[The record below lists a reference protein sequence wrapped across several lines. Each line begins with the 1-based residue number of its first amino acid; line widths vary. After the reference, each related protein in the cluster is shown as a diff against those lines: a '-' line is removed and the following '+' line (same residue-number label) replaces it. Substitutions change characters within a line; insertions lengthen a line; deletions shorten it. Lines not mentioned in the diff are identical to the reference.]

1 MIKLTLLMAIRNEG
15 ERIGKFLERHVPYFD
30 EVVVVHDGA
39 CLDNALEIARQ
50 YSNVTVFERP
60 GYHRPHP
67 HWEWALRNAI
77 DGGWVAQFDPDE
89 EMCDELLQDLRQIV
103 GQADFVGKDGIAL
116 TQIPYMDGIE
126 LKHHKPWKI
135 FKHSDLVHYPDHPHG
150 GIEGL
155 TNGLILDE
163 KYYFNHHLRAVDVP
177 SKMRRRN
184 AILRRRI
191 SEEPNSPRRVAWEQ
205 GLRVPDGWLDVLDA
219 KGISL
224 EESESLAKLVKNLSQ
239 KVADMMAEVVGIETK
254 QELVSADAEY
264 VATMLDVPVSRV
276 RQWQKAAK

>member
-1 MIKLTLLMAIRNEG
+1 MKLTLLMAVRNEG
-15 ERIGKFLERHVPYFD
+15 ERIKGFLDRHAQWFD
-30 EVVVVHDGA
+30 DVALVHDGE
-39 CLDNALEIARQ
+39 CLDDTLVIARQ
-50 YSNVTVFERP
+50 YSNVKVFERP

-67 HWEWALRNAI
+67 HWEWALRQVI

-89 EMCDELLQDLRQIV
+89 ELCDELLGDLRQIV

-126 LKHHKPWKI
+126 LRHHQPWKI

-155 TNGLILDE
+155 TNGLILEDR
-163 KYYFNHHLRAVDVP
+163 YYFNHFLRAKDVP

-205 GLRVPDGWLDVLDA
+205 GLRVPDGWMDVLDSKGIA
-219 KGISL
+219 LELDDRPLLGIKGISAKIADK
-224 EESESLAKLVKNLSQ
+224 LA
-239 KVADMMAEVVGIETK
+239 DEVGIETLE
-254 QELVSADAEY
+254 ELAVADAEY
-264 VATMLDVPVSRV
+264 VATMLDVPISRV
-276 RQWQKAAK
+276 RQWQKAVK

>member
-1 MIKLTLLMAIRNEG
+1 MKLTLLMAIRNEG
-15 ERIGKFLERHVPYFD
+15 ENIGKFLERHAPYFD
-30 EVVVVHDGA
+30 EVVVVHDGE
-39 CLDNALEIARQ
+39 CLDGSVEIARQ
-50 YSNVTVFERP
+50 YSNVRVFERP

-67 HWEWALRNAI
+67 HWEWALRNVI
-77 DGGWVAQFDPDE
+77 YGGWVAQFDPDE
-89 EMCDELLQDLRQIV
+89 ELCDELLRDLRQIV

-126 LKHHKPWKI
+126 LRHHQPWKI

-155 TNGLILDE
+155 TNGLILEDR
-163 KYYFNHHLRAVDVP
+163 YYFNHFLRAKDVP

-205 GLRVPDGWLDVLDA
+205 GLHVPDGWMDVLDA
-219 KGISL
+219 KGIAL
-224 EESESLAKLVKNLSQ
+224 ELDDRPLLSIKGISAKIADKLA
-239 KVADMMAEVVGIETK
+239 DEVGIEALE
-254 QELVSADAEY
+254 ELAMADAEY
-264 VATMLDVPVSRV
+264 VATMLDVPISRV
-276 RQWQKAAK
+276 RQWQKAVK